1 MATERHHTA
10 AGPSRKVAANCTFS
24 LSVTPTNSAY
34 CSNWNN
40 HTSRSDPRSAA
51 YPFGLAGLTRFDG
64 CSWLRMDLICSSTY
78 AAISS
83 RVGVLDAFRGSL
95 IGGSSIMVD
104 PRNERGIRELLI
116 GRSEYGSGCGVC
128 TVSRCGSTTNRL
140 NVASTQVTKC
150 YGSVR
155 RQRVSWSGPLYV
167 AR

>member
-10 AGPSRKVAANCTFS
+10 AGPSKNVAAKCTFS
-24 LSVTPTNSAY
+24 LSVSPTNSAY

-40 HTSRSDPRSAA
+40 HTSGSDPRSAA

-95 IGGSSIMVD
+95 IGGSSIMAD
-104 PRNERGIRELLI
+104 PRDEGGIRELLI
-116 GRSEYGSGCGVC
+116 GKSENRAGWGVVN
-128 TVSRCGSTTNRL
+128 VSRCG
-140 NVASTQVTKC
+140 
-150 YGSVR
+150 
-155 RQRVSWSGPLYV
+155 
-167 AR
+167 